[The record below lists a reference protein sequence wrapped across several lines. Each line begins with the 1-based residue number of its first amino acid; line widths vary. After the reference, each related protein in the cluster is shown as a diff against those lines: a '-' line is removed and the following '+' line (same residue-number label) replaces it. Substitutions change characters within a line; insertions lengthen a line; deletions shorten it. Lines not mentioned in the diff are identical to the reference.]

1 MSNKRNPV
9 VQECCFFPGFFF
21 HTGQYSVVHWKE
33 AKEHLFN
40 SAHSFKHVALL
51 KGMLYVNNTAFF
63 AETLIFLK
71 GVLLL

>member
-1 MSNKRNPV
+1 V
-9 VQECCFFPGFFF
+9 VRSEKAFF
-21 HTGQYSVVHWKE
+21 
-33 AKEHLFN
+33 N
-40 SAHSFKHVALL
+40 NAHSFKYIALL